1 MIIPPLG
8 LYIHIPFCVRKCPY
22 CDFFSEKIGTD
33 GVSDNYVSALIKELS
48 LYSESCSSR
57 TIESIYIGGGT
68 PTLLNPKQIEM
79 IMNAVDRN
87 FRLSDSVEI
96 SMEAN
101 PGTVTERN
109 IRQYRSIGINRLSL
123 GVQSLNNDSLKRL
136 CRIHDRHE
144 ALQAAENVAKY
155 FQNFNIDLMH
165 SLPGQSLK
173 EAISDL
179 DDVIKLNPNH
189 ISWYQLTIEEDT
201 PYARNIPSLPKEDVI
216 DSIYLEGYELLRQHS
231 YEHYE
236 VSAFAKKGF
245 ECRHNRNYWTFG
257 DYLGAGSGA
266 HSKMTENNRIHRQ
279 SRIENTCE
287 YIRNISEDRISNI
300 YASDDYIANEDLTF
314 EYFLNRLRLFSP
326 IPIREYEDLTGL
338 RFENIRH
345 LFEKYETEGLV
356 SLREDYIVIT
366 CKGQLFINQ
375 MLEDFI

>member
-8 LYIHIPFCVRKCPY
+8 LYIHIPFCIRKCPY

-33 GVSDNYVSALIKELS
+33 GVQDNYVSALIKELS
-48 LYSESCSSR
+48 IYSEASSGR
-57 TIESIYIGGGT
+57 KIESVYIGGGT
-68 PTLLNPKQIEM
+68 PTLLNPKQIES
-79 IMNAVDRN
+79 IMDAIVRN
-87 FRLSDSVEI
+87 FCLSDSVEI

-101 PGTVTERN
+101 PGTVTENN
-109 IRQYRSIGINRLSL
+109 IREYRRLGINRISL

-136 CRIHDRHE
+136 CRIHNRNE
-144 ALQAAENVAKY
+144 AIIAAENIAKY

-173 EAISDL
+173 DAILDL
-179 DDVIKLNPNH
+179 DEVIKLNPNH

-201 PYARNIPSLPKEDVI
+201 PYAKNIPPLPKEDII
-216 DSIYLEGYELLRQHS
+216 DSIYLEGYDLLKQHS
-231 YEHYE
+231 YVHYE

-245 ECRHNRNYWTFG
+245 ECKHNLNYWTFG

-266 HSKMTENNRIHRQ
+266 HSKITESNSIHRQ

-287 YIRNISEDRISNI
+287 YIRSMNENRISNI
-300 YASDDYIANEDLTF
+300 YATDDHISNEDLTF

-338 RFENIRH
+338 CFENIRH
-345 LFEKYETEGLV
+345 LFEKYEAEGLV
-356 SLREDYIVIT
+356 SLLEDKIVISN
-366 CKGQLFINQ
+366 KGQLFINQ
-375 MLEDFI
+375 MLQDFI